1 MRLRPVKY
9 EFHALQMESYR
20 DMVDNVPLA
29 LLCELEELLKLNRP
43 VNVKVGILR
52 HILNV

>member
-1 MRLRPVKY
+1 MKLRPVKY

-20 DMVDNVPLA
+20 DMVEVAPLA
-29 LLCELEELLKLNRP
+29 LLCELEKLLKLYRP